1 MRAEVQGV
9 AGRRVFFRRVAG
21 TDSGAWLV
29 GLLGVLAGID
39 LRPGGLYREAAL
51 IAWHLHWSRE
61 ECMAMSRRERRTWLG
76 EIDRINRELAKA
88 MKPKRK
94 A

>member
-1 MRAEVQGV
+1 V
-9 AGRRVFFRRVAG
+9 
-21 TDSGAWLV
+21 
-29 GLLGVLAGID
+29 LGGID
-39 LRPGGLYREAAL
+39 LRPGGLYREVTL

-61 ECMAMSRRERRTWLG
+61 ECMSMSRRERRVWLD
-76 EIDRINRELAKA
+76 EIERINKELAKA